1 MNVNAKA
8 QYDFADQLSTS
19 LQLDTRV
26 RAIWLEGSLGN
37 TTNAD
42 AYSDI
47 DLHLLVNDESAFRQD
62 IAKLISS
69 IAPVLVYLP
78 MNFGAMSA
86 MVLFE
91 NMQKLEV
98 WIESQT
104 PTILIEKSKV
114 LFDPE
119 NTLQQVETQ
128 PAKLE
133 DLRFALEQCLGNFW
147 FGVSHTLGIKSGEFI
162 AAVRGL
168 SNQVDYFVTVKIL
181 EQKKFRGAGGGRNNR
196 YLTPAVQKELEGIL
210 AIITD
215 LKVRL
220 AIQETSQEMRI
231 NQEILEVQEDKTLM
245 FNRKSTLK
253 IIKCFFYELN
263 SKVIKN

>member
-181 EQKKFRGAGGGRNNR
+181 EQKKFRDVGGGRNNR

-210 AIITD
+210 ALPEVTAKT
-215 LKVRL
+215 LVAAHLRL
-220 AIQETSQEMRI
+220 AELMREHGRTAASSLGI
-231 NQEILEVQEDKTLM
+231 AYPEALEQAVMSAIRQ
-245 FNRKSTLK
+245 
-253 IIKCFFYELN
+253 
-263 SKVIKN
+263 KVIIPIKS